1 MMSSWKKTKSI
12 KLENGESTIV
22 WNAVGIASTIE
33 SRKRLIPHAGGRS
46 GGWYHTTY
54 WVIQPDG
61 TEKEYWRMSEAK
73 EAAEHGTN

>member
-33 SRKRLIPHAGGRS
+33 KREEEE
-46 GGWYHTTY
+46 
-54 WVIQPDG
+54 DG
-61 TEKEYWRMSEAK
+61 
-73 EAAEHGTN
+73 